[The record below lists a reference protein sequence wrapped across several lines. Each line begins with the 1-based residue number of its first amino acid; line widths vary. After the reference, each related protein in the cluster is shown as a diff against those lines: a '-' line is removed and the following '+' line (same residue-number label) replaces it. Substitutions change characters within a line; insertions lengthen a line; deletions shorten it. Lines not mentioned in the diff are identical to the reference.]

1 MSARVKKMRK
11 DKKERRQKERLQE
24 LERERGRGREEMELI
39 SEEEGEKGR
48 QNIYGNGRMDVF
60 ADENRGWKKTE
71 KVKPQHQL

>member
-1 MSARVKKMRK
+1 
-11 DKKERRQKERLQE
+11 
-24 LERERGRGREEMELI
+24 MELI

-48 QNIYGNGRMDVF
+48 QNIYGDGRMDVF